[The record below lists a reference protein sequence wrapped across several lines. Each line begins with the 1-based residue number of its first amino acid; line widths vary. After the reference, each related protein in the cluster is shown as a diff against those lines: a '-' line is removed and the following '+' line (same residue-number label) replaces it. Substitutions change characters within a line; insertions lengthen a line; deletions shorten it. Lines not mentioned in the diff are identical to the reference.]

1 MTIKILFTVKVIEYH
16 IGRCFWHV
24 MKNMIFVWNV

>member
-1 MTIKILFTVKVIEYH
+1 MTIKILFTVKIIEYH

-24 MKNMIFVWNV
+24 MNMIFVWNV